1 MYKKQENFNFT
12 QFMYVDKELN
22 IIVDTKYFKKLKN
35 YTEFII
41 YMVNLIDTTLTFN
54 NKHFNNNTINVIINL
69 LQYKIKELD
78 LDFIKMIIV
87 YFQDKYPDN
96 LNKIYVKNAT
106 ILIKGLYKILKPL
119 ICKETRDKIVFE
131 KGNLLTE
138 DEFEISKL
146 LH

>member
-1 MYKKQENFNFT
+1 MDKKQENFNFT

-54 NKHFNNNTINVIINL
+54 NNTINVIINL
-69 LQYKIKELD
+69 LQYKIKEID